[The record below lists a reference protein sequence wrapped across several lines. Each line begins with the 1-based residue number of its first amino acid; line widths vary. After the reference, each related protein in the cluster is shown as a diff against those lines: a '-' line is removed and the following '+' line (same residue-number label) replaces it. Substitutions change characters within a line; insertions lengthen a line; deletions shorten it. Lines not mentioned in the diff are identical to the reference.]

1 MTSPHD
7 TTLRER
13 SEKTASMHRQ
23 LVVVCVAARPLLPP
37 RRFDLPSKGALE
49 LGRATDPDVLGLAA
63 DPRVSRRHAQITRDA
78 DARVVIA
85 PLGTAALY
93 VNGEPVTKK
102 QVLEDGDVVL
112 LGESA
117 FVLRESLERFDG
129 AGSDE
134 GIVGISPAMVALR
147 KAVTKVAKTKV
158 TVLLLGESGTGKEVV
173 ARALHDR
180 SKRGG
185 AFVAVNCAAIPGA
198 LAEAQ
203 LFGHVA
209 GAFTGAVK
217 ASPGL
222 FRAAEGGTLFLDEL
236 GDLPLELQPKLL
248 RVLEERKV
256 SPVGATAAT
265 PVDVRVVTATHHDLF
280 DDVQADRFRGDL
292 YARIAEYVVHMP
304 PLRARREDVLLLLS
318 HLYRGLH
325 GESLPALS
333 FALIRSLL
341 LHPWPFNVRELRSAA
356 VQLELAAVEGAVLD
370 TTALE
375 LRPLTPKPATPA
387 PTAAPGKSAAK
398 AQKTPKP
405 EGGPPSRDD
414 LIALLRRH
422 KGNVAELARSQD
434 RSRKQVYR
442 WLESLG
448 VDPTEYREG

>member
-1 MTSPHD
+1 
-7 TTLRER
+7 
-13 SEKTASMHRQ
+13 
-23 LVVVCVAARPLLPP
+23 
-37 RRFDLPSKGALE
+37 
-49 LGRATDPDVLGLAA
+49 
-63 DPRVSRRHAQITRDA
+63 
-78 DARVVIA
+78 
-85 PLGTAALY
+85 
-93 VNGEPVTKK
+93 
-102 QVLEDGDVVL
+102 VVL

-117 FVLRESLERFDG
+117 FVLRESLTKFEG
-129 AGSDE
+129 AASEE

-147 KAVTKVAKTKV
+147 KAIAKVAKTKV

-256 SPVGATAAT
+256 SPVGATAAS
-265 PVDVRVVTATHHDLF
+265 PIDVRVVTATHHDLF

-325 GESLPALS
+325 GRGLPALS
-333 FALIRSLL
+333 FALIKSLL

-356 VQLELAAVEGAVLD
+356 VQLELAAVEGVVLD
-370 TTALE
+370 TSALE
-375 LRPLTPKPATPA
+375 LRPLTPKSMTPA
-387 PTAAPGKSAAK
+387 PTPMSKSTPSKSGAK
-398 AQKTPKP
+398 APKTPKP
-405 EGGPPSRDD
+405 EGRHPPSQDD

-442 WLESLG
+442 WLEALG
-448 VDPTEYREG
+448 VDPTEYRDG